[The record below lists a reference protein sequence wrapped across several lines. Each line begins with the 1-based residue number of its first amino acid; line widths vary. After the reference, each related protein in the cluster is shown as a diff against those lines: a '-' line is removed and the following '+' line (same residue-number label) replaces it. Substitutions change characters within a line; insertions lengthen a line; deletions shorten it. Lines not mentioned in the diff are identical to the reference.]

1 MNRQDADEAFDCL
14 ARHARATAAPGGPEQ
29 ALALVDKA
37 ALAELQRT
45 AIVHYIANGPAV
57 VNLAYRVLKAG
68 TATLVAARFAAGRDP
83 GGQLVDPGPQREL
96 FAERLIELTAGLGP
110 ATPADR
116 AAGLI
121 DALSGRVAGGRA
133 LLEAAEARPAAAAV
147 RAGVGDLLEAAGIAY
162 VLAQLL
168 ENPPPRA
175 VAAAG

>member
-1 MNRQDADEAFDCL
+1 M
-14 ARHARATAAPGGPEQ
+14 
-29 ALALVDKA
+29 
-37 ALAELQRT
+37 
-45 AIVHYIANGPAV
+45 
-57 VNLAYRVLKAG
+57 
-68 TATLVAARFAAGRDP
+68 
-83 GGQLVDPGPQREL
+83 
-96 FAERLIELTAGLGP
+96 
-110 ATPADR
+110 
-116 AAGLI
+116 I

>member
-14 ARHARATAAPGGPEQ
+14 ARHARATAAPVGPEQ

-83 GGQLVDPGPQREL
+83 
-96 FAERLIELTAGLGP
+96 
-110 ATPADR
+110 
-116 AAGLI
+116 
-121 DALSGRVAGGRA
+121 
-133 LLEAAEARPAAAAV
+133 
-147 RAGVGDLLEAAGIAY
+147 
-162 VLAQLL
+162 
-168 ENPPPRA
+168 
-175 VAAAG
+175 

>member
-1 MNRQDADEAFDCL
+1 
-14 ARHARATAAPGGPEQ
+14 
-29 ALALVDKA
+29 
-37 ALAELQRT
+37 
-45 AIVHYIANGPAV
+45 
-57 VNLAYRVLKAG
+57 
-68 TATLVAARFAAGRDP
+68 LVAARFAAGRDP
-83 GGQLVDPGPQREL
+83 EGELVDPGPQREL
-96 FAERLIELTAGLGP
+96 FAERLIELTAGLDP

-133 LLEAAEARPAAAAV
+133 LLEAAEARPAAAV

>member
-1 MNRQDADEAFDCL
+1 MNREDADEAFDCL
-14 ARHARATAAPGGPEQ
+14 ARHARATPAPGGPEQ

-37 ALAELQRT
+37 SLAELQRT
-45 AIVHYIANGPAV
+45 AIVHYISNGPAV

-68 TATLVAARFAAGRDP
+68 TATLVAARFAADQDP
-83 GGQLVDPGPQREL
+83 EGGLVDPAPQREL
-96 FAERLIELTAGLGP
+96 FAERLIELTAGLDP

-121 DALSGRVAGGRA
+121 DALSGRVARGRA
-133 LLEAAEARPAAAAV
+133 LLEAGGPRPAGAV

-168 ENPPPRA
+168 ENPPQPA